1 MKRPNILRTSTN
13 NELAG
18 FGDNSS
24 WLQGRNC
31 VYHSSSQ
38 HPYRV
43 SISTKVGWRTYGYF
57 EDLEVASYVA
67 NIAILCEGCED
78 KYQLN
83 SVGDKDRNELNSWR
97 AQDHNSRL
105 EQKARSIFNK
115 LQKQLA
121 QIHEQERLLQEE
133 LKSAADIYRAEQEDL
148 KKRRD
153 AEEMALI
160 ASRAEQEEL
169 KKRRNA
175 EEMALIAKAPKTILL
190 DLLQSDIS
198 GDLYR
203 KIRAEIDKRY

>member
-13 NELAG
+13 NELVG
-18 FGDNSS
+18 SGDNPS
-24 WLQGRNC
+24 WVQGRNC
-31 VYHSSSQ
+31 VYHGSSQ
-38 HPYRV
+38 LQFRV
-43 SISTKVGWRTYGYF
+43 SISTGVGWKNYGYF
-57 EDLEVASYVA
+57 QDLEVASYVA

-97 AQDHNSRL
+97 IRAQNSRL

-115 LQKQLA
+115 LQEQSS
-121 QIHEQERLLQEE
+121 QIREQEQTLQEE
-133 LKSAADIYRAEQEDL
+133 LKRKADI
-148 KKRRD
+148 
-153 AEEMALI
+153 
-160 ASRAEQEEL
+160 SRAEKEEL
-169 KKRRNA
+169 RKKKDA

-203 KIRAEIDKRY
+203 KIRAEIDNRY